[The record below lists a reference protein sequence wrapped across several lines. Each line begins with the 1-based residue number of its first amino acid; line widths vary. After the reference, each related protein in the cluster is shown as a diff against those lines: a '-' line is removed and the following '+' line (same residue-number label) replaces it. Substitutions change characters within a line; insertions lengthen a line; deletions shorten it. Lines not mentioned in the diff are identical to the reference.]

1 MSNNITC
8 TADCVS
14 GLVVTGLV
22 ESFIEILMI
31 IVISLML
38 SIYAKTLKTKA
49 DGFNRA
55 IYYLLIL
62 RVFIVLVFNIW
73 AFIYAKTSH
82 EDFNLIHWQN
92 INIFM
97 FHLSEMITT
106 ICYCLNLFR
115 WYVLIMIIYKK

>member
-1 MSNNITC
+1 MSNNFNC
-8 TADCVS
+8 TAECVS
-14 GLVVTGLV
+14 GLAVTGLV

-62 RVFIVLVFNIW
+62 RVFIVLALNIL
-73 AFIYAKTSH
+73 AFFYAKTSDK
-82 EDFNLIHWQN
+82 DFKRWFDT
-92 INIFM
+92 NIFM

-115 WYVLIMIIYKK
+115 WYLLIMIIYKK

>member
-8 TADCVS
+8 TAES
-14 GLVVTGLV
+14 IRGLAVTGLV

-55 IYYLLIL
+55 IYYLLII
-62 RVFIVLVFNIW
+62 RVFIVLAMNIW
-73 AFIYAKTSH
+73 AFVYDKISVGFCLYY
-82 EDFNLIHWQN
+82 WRN
-92 INIFM
+92 INVFM